1 MDTHSIDTDDLKQGL
16 LYDTQTNVMDNNEYI
31 KHFLLLVMQAV
42 AMFVVSTYFSCS
54 IFKAYFPSCNN
65 KNAMSTDILCGHLE
79 NIW

>member
-16 LYDTQTNVMDNNEYI
+16 LYDTETNVMDNNEYI

-42 AMFVVSTYFSCS
+42 AMFVVSTFSCS
-54 IFKAYFPSCNN
+54 LFKAYILNCIN

>member
-16 LYDTQTNVMDNNEYI
+16 LYDTETNIMDNNEYI

-42 AMFVVSTYFSCS
+42 AMFVVSTFSCS
-54 IFKAYFPSCNN
+54 IIIAYILNFTN
-65 KNAMSTDILCGHLE
+65 KNTMSTDIFCGYLE